1 MNNKEKEIREKEEF
15 NNVINKMSN
24 EGYERKDHI
33 ISPLNANIF
42 GILTPLPFMIIPI
55 VYYILNYKNF
65 DNSFQFT
72 PVNFIIILIVSLL
85 IHEFIHGFTWS
96 FYCKDKFK
104 SIKFGFNLS
113 GLMPYAHC
121 REALSKNGYMIG
133 VLMPFV
139 ILGIIP
145 MLLMFIFP
153 TRFLFLFSIL
163 NMLFSGGDLLI
174 AFHLLKYKDIK
185 VFDHPTDP
193 GFVAFE
199 KK

>member
-1 MNNKEKEIREKEEF
+1 
-15 NNVINKMSN
+15 
-24 EGYERKDHI
+24 
-33 ISPLNANIF
+33 
-42 GILTPLPFMIIPI
+42 
-55 VYYILNYKNF
+55 ILNYKNF

-72 PVNFIIILIVSLL
+72 AVNFIIILIVSLL

-96 FYCKDKFK
+96 FYCKDRFK

-113 GLMPYAHC
+113 ALMPYAHC

-133 VLMPFV
+133 ALMPFV

-145 MLLMFIFP
+145 MLSMFIFP

-163 NMLFSGGDLLI
+163 NMLFAGGDLLI
-174 AFHLLKYKDIK
+174 ILHLLKYKDIK